1 MSDASRAGRTPR
13 AGGPLSRRGF
23 VAASAAL
30 TASAL
35 LRPGARGW
43 AAPSAA
49 LDPDRIDA
57 FVRARMERDHIPGV
71 ALAIVNRGGI
81 VWESGYGWADLEDRR
96 PMTTDTLQNV
106 ASISKTFTTTAV
118 MQLREQGLLDLDADV
133 QTYLD
138 FPVRNPRHPDERV
151 TLRQLMTHMSS
162 LRDGTAYSRL
172 YRCGDPAISLA
183 TWMREYFTPGGL
195 YHDEAE
201 NFADWAPGER
211 WQYCNV
217 TFGLEAY
224 IVERV
229 SGLMFPEYCRRRIF
243 ARLGMDATSWHLA
256 DIDTSRHATPYTWFD
271 NGTARGPAWGGLAQG
286 VIQDAGA
293 GSSDLLPG
301 GYRANCLYNHPNYPD
316 GFLRTSVRQLARYV
330 GAYLNGGIAAGNRI
344 LEESTVSEMLTPQL
358 TREGGRLQGLTWE
371 AIVGQAEPAW
381 GHSGGDPGVNTDVRM
396 MPGRGVAAI
405 AFTNTHGIRPGEF
418 TAMLLA
424 EAERF

>member
-1 MSDASRAGRTPR
+1 MSQDPRTWRTPLAGR
-13 AGGPLSRRGF
+13 LSRRGF

-30 TASAL
+30 TASAVF
-35 LRPGARGW
+35 RPAARVW
-43 AAPSAA
+43 AMPSAA
-49 LDPDRIDA
+49 LDLDRIDA

-71 ALAIVNRGGI
+71 AVAIVDRDGI

-106 ASISKTFTTTAV
+106 ASISKTFTTTAA
-118 MQLREQGLLDLDADV
+118 MQLREQGLLDLDDDV
-133 QTYLD
+133 QNHLD
-138 FPVRNPRHPDERV
+138 FPVRNPRHPNAQV
-151 TLRQLMTHMSS
+151 TVRQLMTHISS

-172 YRCGDPAISLA
+172 YQCGDPGMSLA
-183 TWMREYFTPGGL
+183 TWLTEYFTPGGH
-195 YHDEAE
+195 YYDETE
-201 NFADWAPGER
+201 NFANWAPGER

-217 TFGLEAY
+217 TFGLAAH

-229 SGLMFPEYCRRRIF
+229 SGLSFPEYCRRRIF
-243 ARLGMDATSWHLA
+243 ARLGMDSTSWHLA
-256 DIDTSRHATPYTWFD
+256 DIDESRHATPYTWFD
-271 NGTARGPAWGGLAQG
+271 DGVARGPAWGGLPLG

-293 GSSDLLPG
+293 GSAAFLPG

-330 GAYLNGGIAAGNRI
+330 GAYLNDGITGSNRI
-344 LEESTVSEMLTPQL
+344 LEASTVAEMLSPQL

-371 AIVGQAEPAW
+371 AVVGQAEPAW

-396 MPGRGVAAI
+396 MPGRGIAAI

-418 TAMLLA
+418 TAMLLD
-424 EAERF
+424 EAQRL